1 MNVLVVA
8 PHADDEVLGCGGI
21 IAKYV
26 NNGCDVYV
34 AIMTN
39 AFYGDPDLFPES
51 LIQEI
56 RKEAVDAHEVL
67 GVKNTIFFDFPAPKL
82 ETYPAYKIAAELS
95 TLIRDLNI
103 SALYLPHRGDMHKDH
118 EVIFYAGMVAS
129 RPVNNCPVK
138 EIYAYETLSET
149 DWAIPFG
156 SDVFIPNVYED
167 ISEVFEKKINAMA
180 SYKSQIKPF
189 PNSRSIIAL
198 ESLAKMRGATVG
210 CNYAESFALI
220 RLIK

>member
-1 MNVLVVA
+1 
-8 PHADDEVLGCGGI
+8 
-21 IAKYV
+21 
-26 NNGCDVYV
+26 
-34 AIMTN
+34 
-39 AFYGDPDLFPES
+39 
-51 LIQEI
+51 
-56 RKEAVDAHEVL
+56 
-67 GVKNTIFFDFPAPKL
+67 
-82 ETYPAYKIAAELS
+82 
-95 TLIRDLNI
+95 
-103 SALYLPHRGDMHKDH
+103 
-118 EVIFYAGMVAS
+118 MVAS